1 MLFFLSSCHFLVQ
14 PSDYFAH
21 HSFLFIFFIAA
32 IDILEEPKIVVGLA
46 MFTTPTSAILVAPT
60 HSFILP
66 IPCELMLCLVSL
78 SKFNSY

>member
-21 HSFLFIFFIAA
+21 YSFLFIFFIAT
-32 IDILEEPKIVVGLA
+32 IDIPEEPKIAVVLA
-46 MFTTPTSAILVAPT
+46 TFTTPASAILVAPT

-78 SKFNSY
+78 FKFDSC